1 MEEKKRRKIEK
12 FLKGLL
18 VVLVIVLIVGTIY
31 LKFFSWSFE
40 WKVLIVMIGGLILGG
55 VVASVKIIPPRHVFV
70 LRNKLTGELDARKP
84 GLTMMIPF
92 IHEVFRVHDCR
103 PIVEE
108 PTSIKALTKE
118 GQTVTLSIQ
127 RTYWIDALEATE
139 DEFKGKKEEEGEEKG
154 KRRAVLAAIKISGE
168 KKEEVMEKI
177 KELVDNFTKA
187 HLERLISK
195 VTIDDLEKDTIP
207 RGFTLICP
215 RCGRVLTAEE
225 EGSFPSYCGEEKKKK
240 KEEKEEGVEEKK
252 ECDAKWSV
260 RKKELSFPQSL
271 LALISFG
278 TSIWVDHELGEEFGV
293 GCEIRVLNLKPPAE
307 LTKARLAK
315 EVMEAEERVKEAEAK
330 VKSLEAEIISS
341 FSQKTKISPNLIYLA
356 DGIGRI
362 VERVLSH
369 LEKKGEGEEKEK
381 EKGGE

>member
-1 MEEKKRRKIEK
+1 MEEKKKKI
-12 FLKGLL
+12 LKGVSVLL
-18 VVLVIVLIVGTIY
+18 VIILVVGTIY

-40 WKVLIVMIGGLILGG
+40 WKVLIVIIGGLILGG

-195 VTIDDLEKDTIP
+195 VTIDDLEKDIIP
-207 RGFTLICP
+207 KGFTLICP
-215 RCGRVLTAEE
+215 RCGRVLTAEK
-225 EGSFPSYCGEEKKKK
+225 EGSFPSYCGEEKK
-240 KEEKEEGVEEKK
+240 EQEGQK

-278 TSIWVDHELGEEFGV
+278 TSIWVDHDLGEEFGV

-315 EVMEAEERVKEAEAK
+315 EVMEAEERIKEAEAK
-330 VKSLEAEIISS
+330 VKSLEGDIISS

-362 VERVLSH
+362 VEKVLSH
-369 LEKKGEGEEKEK
+369 LEKKREKEEEKEK